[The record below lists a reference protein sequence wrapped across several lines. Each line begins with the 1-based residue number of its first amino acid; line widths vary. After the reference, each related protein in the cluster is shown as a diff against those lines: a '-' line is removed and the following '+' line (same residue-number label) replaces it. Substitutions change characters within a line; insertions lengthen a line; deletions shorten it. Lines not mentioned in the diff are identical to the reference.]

1 MKRTFTITLIMC
13 LASLF
18 ASAQWK
24 VESVASGEP
33 NTKLLQVLE
42 TEKSVLVYATLE
54 KDCTEKDYI
63 WIKRT
68 THAKVNGL
76 KYKLLHT
83 VNIPMKDDGEPRL
96 AVLEVGKN
104 EVNFVMEFEKFPVE
118 GGFDI
123 VGSKEEDKDFNCTF
137 QGVTVSRIDTTQ
149 VINTERFLDGGTP
162 VIKGTKAADGTHY
175 LYYIREGVCITC
187 SAVKQSGEWFSDD
200 EIFYIDI
207 VNNSDHGIM
216 FNFTKA
222 SVVGIKKKKDKDEE
236 KVWKKYYPESYE
248 EYLRQLD
255 YDEARYN
262 TSSIL
267 DKVGRQIDR
276 EKNHTNINSWGRI
289 GWDAL
294 GALTQHA
301 IDNRIE
307 EYMREHPKEHPSAL
321 KTQTI
326 KPGESLH
333 GYIASERKKANKAR
347 LTLPIDDYDFV
358 FTFNLK

>member
-123 VGSKEEDKDFNCTF
+123 VGSKEEDKDFNCSF